1 MDQPIACTLTAAQYR
16 QRTRDLA
23 DLAAR
28 TLRSREPTAEGE
40 RLVFEGG
47 DANER
52 ALRAAV
58 AAEARCCAFLRMD
71 LRRSGDVLVL
81 DVAGPGIE
89 LVWGASSRAC
99 PTAA

>member
-1 MDQPIACTLTAAQYR
+1 MDQAIACTLTAAQYR

-40 RLVFEGG
+40 RFVFDGG
-47 DANER
+47 EDNER
-52 ALRAAV
+52 TLRAAV

-71 LRRSGDVLVL
+71 LRRSGDALVL
-81 DVAGPGIE
+81 DVAGPDAAKPVIAE
-89 LVWGASSRAC
+89 LFAM
-99 PTAA
+99 